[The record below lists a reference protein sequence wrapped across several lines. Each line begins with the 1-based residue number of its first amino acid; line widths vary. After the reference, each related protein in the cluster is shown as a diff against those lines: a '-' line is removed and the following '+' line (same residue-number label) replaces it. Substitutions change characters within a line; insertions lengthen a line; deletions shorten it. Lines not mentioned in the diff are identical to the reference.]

1 VRPYPGAMDIWRM
14 VARTAYVQLRFS
26 PLLLVATTAGMALTW
41 LLPPYAALFGT
52 GFVVWLGLAVWAMLA
67 GSYLP
72 TLRRF
77 GRSALWA
84 PFLPLVAA
92 FYMAATI
99 GSAVNHHRGR
109 GVAWKGRAYQGAG
122 A

>member
-1 VRPYPGAMDIWRM
+1 
-14 VARTAYVQLRFS
+14 
-26 PLLLVATTAGMALTW
+26 MALVW
-41 LLPPYAALFGT
+41 LVPPAAALFAHGAAA
-52 GFVVWLGLAVWAMLA
+52 WLGLAAWVMLA

-77 GRSALWA
+77 GRSPAWA

-99 GSAVNHHRGR
+99 GSAANHYLGH
-109 GVAWKGRAYQGAG
+109 GVAWKGRAYQDLTG
-122 A
+122 